1 MPMTTLMQWA
11 RQRRLIVVGVL
22 AAVGV
27 VLLVAM
33 AVAPRPGAG
42 AAMAVED
49 GCPGAG
55 EPAAQRS
62 IKQLQRSIRC
72 LINLERGK
80 RDLGRLA
87 RDKDLQEVGLAHS
100 EVMVETNCLAHQCA
114 GEEDLETR
122 LREAGYF
129 DGAEMWQF
137 AENTGCALSAEAMVA
152 NWMATRFHRV
162 NILERRFHE
171 IGVGAVEGRVKDH
184 CKRGY
189 ATFVVVLGWHDGGTP
204 RH

>member
-1 MPMTTLMQWA
+1 MQWA
-11 RQRRLIVVGVL
+11 RQRRLIVVGAL

-33 AVAPRPGAG
+33 ARATAQCRGGDGGRRWHPRRGTR
-42 AAMAVED
+42 
-49 GCPGAG
+49 
-55 EPAAQRS
+55 AQRS
-62 IKQLQRSIRC
+62 VKQLQRSIRC
-72 LINLERGK
+72 LINLERK
-80 RDLGRLA
+80 RELGRLA

-100 EVMVETNCLAHQCA
+100 EGRSRPIASRTMRRRGGPHPAVRGRH
-114 GEEDLETR
+114 
-122 LREAGYF
+122 F
-129 DGAEMWQF
+129 DARMWQF

-171 IGVGAVEGRVKDH
+171 IGVGAVEGGQGSLQE
-184 CKRGY
+184 GY
-189 ATFVVVLGWHDGGTP
+189 ATFVVVLGWHDGRTP